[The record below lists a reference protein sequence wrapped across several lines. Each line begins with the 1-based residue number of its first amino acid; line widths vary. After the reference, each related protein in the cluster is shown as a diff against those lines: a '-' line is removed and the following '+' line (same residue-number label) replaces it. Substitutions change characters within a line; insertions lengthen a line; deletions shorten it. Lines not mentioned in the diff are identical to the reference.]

1 MSAVSPLLA
10 QSDAPRILPAPRELH
25 ATATEPIGAAY
36 VTVPGKKPED
46 EFAAEQLRS
55 SFKLRGIPQR
65 ANNAVRITLLRA
77 DAAEAKRLLAD
88 NGLHLDGPMQAE
100 GYVIVADKRG
110 IAVIGDTAAG
120 VFYGVQTLKQM
131 VEGSGAN
138 AKVWLGTVRDWPAM
152 KYRGIDDDLSRG
164 PLPTLAFQKHQLEV
178 FSAYKV
184 NVYSP
189 YFENTVQYP
198 GNPLPAL
205 PGGAM
210 SPEDVKELVAYAQ
223 QLHITIVPEQ
233 EAFGHLH
240 HVLEYDKYAEVA
252 ETPNGNVL
260 APGQPGTLPLIT
272 NWFTQLAAEFP
283 GPFLHVGADETFDL
297 GTGRTKEDVDK
308 RGLGTVYADFLAQI
322 HQQLEPLH
330 RRLLFWGDVAWSDE
344 AAVQRIPKDMIAVPW
359 VYWHEDNYDKNI
371 LPFKKTGIET
381 WVATGDAN
389 WSMQYPLGENAMDNI
404 AGFTESGQRL
414 GSTGE
419 LVTVWNDDGEGL
431 FNQDWFGVLF
441 GAVAAW
447 QPQSPATAAAEKTA
461 YQDAFGLQFYGDAS
475 GRIDEAEKELIAA
488 QKVIDTSDKVFWLDP
503 WTFEGQAALEKMR
516 PNLVSSRQHVERAI
530 ELIQMVEQSQP
541 DRAEKDALKAME
553 LGARRIDFTAE
564 KFELAGEMSDAY
576 RKAYALRSDKKHST
590 EARELLNSIGG
601 MTGRCDDIRNGYTLL
616 KSLYSDAWLA
626 ENRPFW
632 LGNVQVRYDV
642 AAQLWHKRS
651 MAMQAIEQEWEK
663 TGQMPA
669 PGTLGVPLIEKHTT
683 DME

>member
-1 MSAVSPLLA
+1 MSAVSPLFA
-10 QSDAPRILPAPRELH
+10 QSDAPRVLPAPRELH
-25 ATATEPIGAAY
+25 ASGTEPIPAAEIL
-36 VTVPGKKPED
+36 VPGADAED
-46 EFAAEQLRS
+46 QFAASQLRES
-55 SFKLRGIPQR
+55 LASHGI
-65 ANNAVRITLLRA
+65 AEHGNDAVPITLLRA
-77 DAAEAKRLLAD
+77 DSADAKKILSDNRLSFDAA
-88 NGLHLDGPMQAE
+88 MQAE
-100 GYVIVADKRG
+100 GYVLITDKHG
-110 IAVIGDTAAG
+110 IAVIGEAGAG

-131 VEGSGAN
+131 IEGRGAD

-164 PLPTLAFQKHQLEV
+164 PVPTLAFQKHQLEI
-178 FSAYKV
+178 FAAFKG

-210 SPEDVKELVAYAQ
+210 SPSDVKELVAYAQ
-223 QLHITIVPEQ
+223 KLHITIIPEQ

-240 HVLEYDKYAEVA
+240 HVLEYDKYADVA

-260 APGQPGTLPLIT
+260 APGQPGTLPLIKS
-272 NWFTQLAAEFP
+272 WFTQLAAEFP

-297 GTGRTKEDVDK
+297 GTGRTKADVDK

-322 HQQLEPLH
+322 HEELAPLD
-330 RRLLFWGDVAWSDE
+330 RKLLFWGDVAWSDE

-359 VYWHEDNYDKNI
+359 VYWHEDSYDKNI
-371 LPFKKTGIET
+371 VPFKNAGIET

-419 LVTVWNDDGEGL
+419 LLTVWNDDGEGL

-447 QPQSPATAAAEKTA
+447 QPQTVATAPAEKAA
-461 YQDAFGLQFYGDAS
+461 YQNAFGLQFYGDPS

-488 QKVIDTSDKVFWLDP
+488 QKDVDTSDKAFWLDP
-503 WTFEGQAALEKMR
+503 WTVEGQDELEKLR
-516 PNLVSSRQHVERAI
+516 PKLVSSRQHVERAV
-530 ELIQMVEQSQP
+530 ELIEEVEQSEP
-541 DRAEKDALKAME
+541 EIAEKDALKAME
-553 LGARRIDFTAE
+553 LGARRIDFALE
-564 KFELAGEMSDAY
+564 KFELADEMSAAY
-576 RKAYALRSDKKHST
+576 REAYAMRADKKHAT
-590 EARELLNSIGG
+590 EVRELLSSIGG
-601 MTGRCDDIRNGYTLL
+601 MNGRCDDIRDGYTLL

-632 LGNVQVRYDV
+632 LGNVQVRYDI

-651 MAMQAIEQEWEK
+651 MAMQAIKDEWEH

-669 PGTLGVPLIEKHTT
+669 PGALGVPLVEGRTT
-683 DME
+683 DMQ